1 MRSQILSTITCFKLY
16 LKECSIQANCVV
28 ILAATIAIFITD
40 LSLPLGVAA
49 GVPFALVIFASLWV
63 SGVQFTYLIAALG
76 FILTIA
82 GFFLSSYMVAPLNIV
97 LFNRGITLLLI
108 ICSAYMVIKIKKANL
123 DITTLMNQILID
135 PVTGYKNRQAFETEL
150 DTEILRSKRYSR
162 SLSLAIIDI
171 DLLKLFTDN
180 YDYKSKSNSIKKVSQ
195 EIKTNIR
202 ITDFFYRIDINVFA
216 IIFSETD
223 LIEAKKVCEAIRK
236 KISSIIDKNA
246 ENKIMISIGI
256 ATLEQADNKINLCK
270 RAEDALFISKQN
282 GGHQVSTLPAVAN
295 KEKPPVAAILSR
307 SRYD

>member
-16 LKECSIQANCVV
+16 LKECSVQANCVV
-28 ILAATIAIFITD
+28 ILSATIAIFITD

-49 GVPFALVIFASLWV
+49 GVPYVLVIFASLWV